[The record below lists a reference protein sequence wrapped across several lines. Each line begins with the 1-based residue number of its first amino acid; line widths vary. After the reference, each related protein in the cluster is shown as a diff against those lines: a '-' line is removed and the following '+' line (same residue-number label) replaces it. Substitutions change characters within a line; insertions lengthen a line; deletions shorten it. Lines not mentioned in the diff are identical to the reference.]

1 MSDSNAIVPQAP
13 AQPPRVHAH
22 PVLPPELAPR
32 DVGPKG
38 GVQHVAHLRPDVARA
53 WPFLA
58 RALASVGA
66 SSSLVS
72 AIASRLW
79 ELASVMRPS
88 AVVAREH
95 GRRDIA
101 EERLAPHLQRGLP
114 LKLACARA
122 AVREDTVRRWMRE
135 DPTFEARLE
144 AYRLTGVGRIHGLV
158 IERAEA
164 GSETAATKLLEW
176 SGEPEYTP
184 KLRVGRITEDDVVQS
199 DAFQRFLRVQL
210 PALLCQECR
219 DRVKEAGG
227 G

>member
-1 MSDSNAIVPQAP
+1 
-13 AQPPRVHAH
+13 
-22 PVLPPELAPR
+22 
-32 DVGPKG
+32 
-38 GVQHVAHLRPDVARA
+38 
-53 WPFLA
+53 
-58 RALASVGA
+58 VGA

-72 AIASRLW
+72 AIAERLF

-101 EERLAPHLQRGLP
+101 EERLAPHLRKGLT
-114 LKLACARA
+114 LKLASA
-122 AVREDTVRRWMRE
+122 AAGVRLETVQRWCRE
-135 DPTFEARLE
+135 DPTFEARIE
-144 AYRLTGVGRIHGLV
+144 SYRLTGVGRVHGFVLA
-158 IERAEA
+158 RAEQ

-199 DAFQRFLRVQL
+199 EAFQRFLRVQL
-210 PALLCQECR
+210 PALLCPECR